1 MQERIAKGLA
11 AKFEKHRIVI
21 WSDPNG
27 DWGEAFAAVDLPD
40 VAKASVA
47 NNEFALKHRMLRDEP
62 KQKFLVYRAG
72 PKPADLDNWLLDVEL
87 AYETFKADQIAMWRS
102 ELGLPERFEALL
114 GQHVEFFR
122 SGKRLEK
129 LKAAL
134 HSEDTET
141 KVRLRML
148 AVCAGGEGGLDTILE
163 ALLDDLS
170 KDTDDVLRLITR
182 CGLAE
187 FLWKQIRTSLGY
199 RSETPSVKDFAIA
212 LFKSCY
218 RSALGDDL
226 SMASDSLAFFR
237 RWKDSR
243 NASEAFAALSD
254 QIAVELGI
262 ETDLRKRDFRK
273 LIGADHFEAI
283 DKALIIALA
292 REVAERT
299 SSPAEIQDWVR
310 QRRQSFWYA
319 KYQDLYEAISHA
331 AAFQQGLSSAQ
342 LGMDSLA
349 EGVRLYASTW
359 FKIDQLYRKFIFH
372 MRRSGQATLMQ
383 PLFEQVENHYVNSY
397 LLRLNDAWQK
407 HVDAV
412 GTWGAE
418 GVIPQRGFYVEH
430 VGKFRRRDQRICVII
445 SDALRFEVAEEL
457 FNRIRTVD
465 RYEATVEPMLGCLP
479 SYTQL
484 GMASLLPNK
493 AIELADADTGLVN
506 VDGQSSAGLE
516 NRQKILSKGRQ
527 GDRSTAVK
535 SEDFMNFNRDEAR
548 ALLSAN
554 DVIYIYHN
562 RIDAIGDK
570 PATEDGVCAAVEDA
584 IEDIIRMAKKLTA
597 ANASNIIVTAD
608 HGFIYQHRPI
618 EESDYSSADVAGEK
632 ILYRDRRFILG
643 HGLKPEHGLRRFTSA
658 EAGLQG
664 LVEMLIPKS
673 INRLRRQGSGSR
685 FVHGGASLQEVV
697 VPVVTI
703 SKKRASDLTQVEV
716 SVVGANRQITSN
728 QLGLLL
734 YQETPSSEKVRPR
747 SLRIGLFSESGQPIS
762 DSHSRVFDSTA
773 EGARERET
781 SLRLL
786 LTKDAD
792 PFNGKEVILRLEEQV
807 GDTSHFRVYR
817 EVRYLLRRSFAADF
831 DF

>member
-11 AKFEKHRIVI
+11 AQFEKHRIVV
-21 WSDPNG
+21 WLDPNAEMS
-27 DWGEAFAAVDLPD
+27 EAFASIDLPE
-40 VAKASVA
+40 VIKAPVA
-47 NNEFALKHRMLRDEP
+47 NNEFALKHRILREQP
-62 KQKFLVYRAG
+62 KQKFLIYRSG
-72 PKPADLDNWLLDVEL
+72 PKPADLDNWLLDIEL
-87 AYETFKADQIAMWRS
+87 AYTTFKADQIAMWRT
-102 ELGLPERFEALL
+102 ELGLPERFESLL
-114 GQHVEFFR
+114 SQHVEFFR
-122 SGKRLEK
+122 ATKRLDK

-134 HSEDTET
+134 RNDDTET
-141 KVRLRML
+141 TIRLRML
-148 AVCAGGEGGLDTILE
+148 AVCAGGDGGLDTVLE
-163 ALLDDLS
+163 ALLADLA
-170 KDTDDVLRLITR
+170 KDSDEALRLITR
-182 CGLAE
+182 CGLAD
-187 FLWKQIRTSLGY
+187 FLWKQVGMSLGY
-199 RSETPSVKDFAIA
+199 RSEAPGVKDFAIA
-212 LFKSCY
+212 LFKACY
-218 RSALGDDL
+218 RESLGEDLTMSRDALP
-226 SMASDSLAFFR
+226 FFR
-237 RWKDSR
+237 RWKNSR
-243 NASEAFAALSD
+243 NASDSFGALSA
-254 QIAVELGI
+254 QFAEELGV
-262 ETDLRKRDFRK
+262 ENDLRKRDFRK
-273 LIGADHFEAI
+273 LMDADHFEAI

-299 SSPAEIQDWVR
+299 SSPGDIQAWVR

-319 KYQDLYEAISHA
+319 KYQDLYEAIGHA
-331 AAFQQGLSSAQ
+331 AAFQQALAKAK

-349 EGVRLYASTW
+349 EGVRLYASSW
-359 FKIDQLYRKFIFH
+359 FEIDQLYRKFIFH

-383 PLFEQVENHYVNSY
+383 PLFEQVENHYVNSF

-407 HVDAV
+407 QVDKV
-412 GTWGAE
+412 DVWGAE
-418 GVIPQRGFYVEH
+418 GVIPQRGFFVEH

-445 SDALRFEVAEEL
+445 SDALRYEVAEEL
-457 FNRIRTVD
+457 LNRIRSVD
-465 RYEATVEPMLGCLP
+465 RYEATIEPMLGCLP

-484 GMASLLPNK
+484 GMACLLPNK
-493 AIELADADTGLVN
+493 VIELVDADTGLVN
-506 VDGQSSAGLE
+506 VDGKSSAGID
-516 NRQKILSKGRQ
+516 NRIKILGNGRP
-527 GDRSTAVK
+527 GDRATAVK
-535 SEDFMNFNRDEAR
+535 SEDFMNANRDEAR

-562 RIDAIGDK
+562 QIDAIGDK
-570 PATEDGVCAAVEDA
+570 PATEDGVFAAAEDT
-584 IEDIIRMAKKLTA
+584 IEEIIRLAKKLTA

-618 EESDYSSADVAGEK
+618 EESDYSTADIAGDK

-643 HGLKPEHGLRRFTSA
+643 HGLKPQHGLRRFTSA

-664 LVEMLIPKS
+664 SVEMLIPKS

-716 SVVGANRQITSN
+716 SVVGANRQITSS

-747 SLRIGLFSESGQPIS
+747 SLRIGLFSESGQLIS
-762 DSHSRVFDSTA
+762 DSHNRVFDLTV

-792 PFNGKEVILRLEEQV
+792 AFNGKEVVLRLEEQV
-807 GDTSHFRVYR
+807 GDTSHFRIYR
-817 EVRYLLRRSFAADF
+817 EVRYTLRRSFYSDF

>member
-1 MQERIAKGLA
+1 MQERIAKSLA

-27 DWGEAFAAVDLPD
+27 DWGEAFAAIDLPE

-62 KQKFLVYRAG
+62 RQKFLVYRAG

-87 AYETFKADQIAMWRS
+87 AYETFKADQITMWRTD
-102 ELGLPERFEALL
+102 LGLPERFESLL
-114 GQHVEFFR
+114 SQHVEFFR
-122 SGKRLEK
+122 AAKRLEK

-134 HSEDTET
+134 RNDDAET
-141 KVRLRML
+141 AIRLRML
-148 AVCAGGEGGLDTILE
+148 AVCAGGDGGLDTVLE
-163 ALLDDLS
+163 ALLADLA
-170 KDTDDVLRLITR
+170 KDSDESLKLITR
-182 CGLAE
+182 CGLAD
-187 FLWKQIRTSLGY
+187 FLWKQVGMGLGY
-199 RSETPSVKDFAIA
+199 RSDAPGVKDFAIA
-212 LFKSCY
+212 LFKACY
-218 RSALGDDL
+218 RESLGEDLNMSRDALP
-226 SMASDSLAFFR
+226 FFR
-237 RWKDSR
+237 RWKNSR
-243 NASEAFAALSD
+243 NASDAFSALSA
-254 QIAVELGI
+254 QFAEELGV

-273 LIGADHFEAI
+273 LMDADHFEAI
-283 DKALIIALA
+283 DKALIVALA

-299 SSPAEIQDWVR
+299 SSPGDIQAWVR

-319 KYQDLYEAISHA
+319 RYQDLYEAIGHA
-331 AAFQQGLSSAQ
+331 AALQQALAKAK

-349 EGVRLYASTW
+349 DGVRLYASSW
-359 FKIDQLYRKFIFH
+359 FEIDQHYRKFIFH

-383 PLFEQVENHYVNSY
+383 PLFEQVENHYVNSF

-407 HVDAV
+407 QVDKV
-412 GTWGAE
+412 DVWGAE
-418 GVIPQRGFYVEH
+418 GVIPQRRFFVEH

-445 SDALRFEVAEEL
+445 SDALRYEVAEEL
-457 FNRIRTVD
+457 LNRIRSVD
-465 RYEATVEPMLGCLP
+465 RYEAAIEPMLGCLP

-493 AIELADADTGLVN
+493 EVELVDADTGLVN
-506 VDGQSSAGLE
+506 VDGQSSAGID
-516 NRQKILSKGRQ
+516 NRIKILGNGRP
-527 GDRSTAVK
+527 GDRATAVK
-535 SEDFMNFNRDEAR
+535 SEDFMNANRDEAR

-562 RIDAIGDK
+562 QIDAIGDK
-570 PATEDGVCAAVEDA
+570 PATEDGVFAAAEDT
-584 IEDIIRMAKKLTA
+584 IEEIIRLAKKLTA

-618 EESDYSSADVAGEK
+618 EESDYSTAEVAGDK

-643 HGLKPEHGLRRFTSA
+643 HGLKPQHGLRRFISA

-664 LVEMLIPKS
+664 SLELLIPKS
-673 INRLRRQGSGSR
+673 INRLRRQGSSSR

-716 SVVGANRQITSN
+716 SVVGANRQITSS

-747 SLRIGLFSESGQPIS
+747 SLRIGLFSESGQLIS
-762 DSHSRVFDSTA
+762 DSHTCVFDLTA

-792 PFNGKEVILRLEEQV
+792 AFNGKEVVLRLEEQV
-807 GDTSHFRVYR
+807 GDTSHFRIYR
-817 EVRYLLRRSFAADF
+817 EVRYTLRRSFSADF